1 MNRKISINRNISINR
16 EDKSDR
22 GKPMDLKKGY
32 LLLLIGIFVASLGVA
47 FAAKAGLGTSPV
59 SSVPL
64 TLSMLCPFLSF
75 GAWMT
80 VLSLAQILAQI
91 LIQKGRSDRGQ
102 IAVQIGIAFVFGYFI
117 DFSGWLIR
125 GLGADRYPVQFLHM
139 LAGCFL
145 LALGIWIQLK
155 GGVAMLPGEA
165 MNRAIS
171 GVSGIK
177 HGNVKIITD
186 VLYIAAAAVIS
197 LLFLGGMKGVREGS
211 IINAVLTGNIIK
223 LYERIWRR
231 IRA

>member
-64 TLSMLCPFLSF
+64 TRSMLCPFLSF
-75 GAWMT
+75 WAWMT
-80 VLSLAQILAQI
+80 ALSLAQI

-197 LLFLGGMKGVREGS
+197 LVFLGGLKGVREGS